1 MPKYNTQQAQEKQ
14 EKPAAL
20 DFDRETWAA
29 AVAQAGGIEAMV
41 EQLKMEIPDPAERV
55 RVYRHLSAGQTIQLP
70 QEERKLVWDA
80 LAQQLPGFVENVK
93 AIYQGMAQAGEAA
106 RVAQEQN
113 GQAITS
119 AIRQV
124 GITARQAINDLLDGE
139 GIADK
144 MQLWETLSPYINAE
158 FDENPAAYEAAP
170 TYDLIAAAARRAR
183 ADGKDIPFL
192 GAEKSEE
199 AEKEEKRRAR
209 IKATWNRRENARQQG
224 RIPEESINAAII
236 ADKKIGFDYL
246 TSNRIKALSPEIDV
260 HNLLFNPNGSLN
272 VISLTNSPGADVRDV
287 LKDVDSLHH
296 AFLRW
301 LLGLAYNRSDLLE
314 SNSSNA
320 ILPIYIPSVLNAAHI
335 DVRPHEYDK
344 CTKSL
349 ITRDTAITRA
359 ELRRER
365 FMEFLR
371 PLFNLAAFIGDD
383 LYTVCGFY
391 KYDADTE
398 TVYITTPYLFKL
410 VENAVF
416 NSPKRRVIHDIFH
429 ADILSENRAAVEVA
443 ERIAQGIITR
453 GIHFPDHNNEKN
465 NRPAKKKTTKTAP
478 DGTKTVTEVTY
489 ALDPGATI
497 SKSVTKENGDVLTLT
512 KPVQEEKTYT
522 YKVRFS
528 TLIDTCPE
536 LKRELS
542 AIRNAMGPAEQ
553 AAIDRAAS
561 AQEIEAARKLDHKH
575 DPQKIN
581 KKLADVFTAATNI
594 ILKKSRMPQ
603 YYLNLRFETGN
614 LKTFKA
620 PTNSTLNEMLLA
632 IHNGKDAKNQNA

>member
-55 RVYRHLSAGQTIQLP
+55 RVYMRLSAGQTIQLP
-70 QEERKLVWDA
+70 QSERKLVWDA
-80 LAQQLPGFVENVK
+80 IAQQLPGYVEDMK
-93 AIYQGMAQAGEAA
+93 ALKQNIGALYQGMAKAGAAMAQNVQA
-106 RVAQEQN
+106 V
-113 GQAITS
+113 TS
-119 AIRQV
+119 AIQQA
-124 GITARQAINDLLDGE
+124 GMAAKQAIDELLDGDE
-139 GIADK
+139 IADK
-144 MQLWETLSPYINAE
+144 MQLWETLAPYINAE

-209 IKATWNRRENARQQG
+209 IKDTWNRRENARQQG

-236 ADKKIGFDYL
+236 ANKKTGFDYL
-246 TSNRIKALSPEIDV
+246 TSNKIKAFPPDIDV
-260 HNLLFNPNGSLN
+260 QNLSLKENGSLKFYVLN
-272 VISLTNSPGADVRDV
+272 GDKEVRDM
-287 LKDVDSLHH
+287 LKDVDSLHI
-296 AFLRW
+296 AFLS
-301 LLGLAYNRSDLLE
+301 LLLSLAYRSDLTE
-314 SNSSNA
+314 SNSGNA
-320 ILPIYIPSVLNAAHI
+320 ILPIYIPSILNAAHI
-335 DVRPHEYDK
+335 DARPHEYDK
-344 CTKSL
+344 DTKSL
-349 ITRDTAITRA
+349 IARDTSMTRA

-383 LYTVCGFY
+383 LYSVCGFHS
-391 KYDADTE
+391 YDADTE
-398 TVYITTPYLFKL
+398 TINITTPYLFKL
-410 VENAVF
+410 VENAAF

-429 ADILSENRAAVEVA
+429 ADILSENQAAVEVA

-453 GIHFPDHNNEKN
+453 GIHHPDRDNEKG
-465 NRPAKKKTTKTAP
+465 NRSTKKRTTKTAP

-489 ALDPGATI
+489 APDPGATV
-497 SKSVTKENGDVLTLT
+497 SKSITKENGDVFTLT
-512 KPVQEEKTYT
+512 KPLPEEKTYT
-522 YKVRFS
+522 YKVKFS

-542 AIRNAMGPAEQ
+542 AIRNATGPAEQ
-553 AAIDRAAS
+553 AAIDRAAG

-594 ILKKSRMPQ
+594 LLKKSRMPQ
-603 YYLNLRFETGN
+603 YYLNLRFETGK

-632 IHNGKDAKNQNA
+632 IHGGKNPKYQNV